1 MYQDLRLNN
10 PWMVAV
16 WPGIGQVAI
25 SAGYYLMAKL
35 GTHVVA
41 ELPPEGLFD
50 VDHVD
55 VKQGLIRTGRLP
67 RNRLFLWTDPRGQR
81 DIVIFVG
88 EAQPPMG
95 KYAFC
100 RKIVR
105 FAQDLGVERIFTFA
119 AMASEMRP
127 EDHSRVFGAAVD
139 RESLSELQAMDLEIM
154 EEGRIGGLNGI
165 LLGIA
170 GESDLRGACLLG
182 EMPQMFAQL
191 PYPQASLAVLR
202 AFSRLAGIQVDVSEL
217 AEQAA
222 AVDEKLGELLAS
234 VERAMEQPESE
245 APETWRIHPEEEDSL
260 TPSEQRRIE
269 DLFALVRQDRSKAYE
284 LKRELDRLEVFRE
297 YEDRFLDLFKKPQ

>member
-1 MYQDLRLNN
+1 MSDDLQLNK

-35 GTHVVA
+35 GTHMLA

-55 VKQGLIRTGRLP
+55 VKRGLIRTGRLP
-67 RNRLFLWTDPRGQR
+67 RNRLFLWKDPKGDR

-88 EAQPPMG
+88 EAQPPTG
-95 KYAFC
+95 KHGFC
-100 RKIVR
+100 RQIVR
-105 FAQDLGVERIFTFA
+105 FGQDLGVERIFTFA

-139 RESLSELQAMDLEIM
+139 QESLRELKELDLEIM

-170 GESDLRGACLLG
+170 GESGVRGACLLG

-202 AFSRLAGIQVDVSEL
+202 VFSQLAGVHVDVTEL
-217 AEQAA
+217 AEQAE

-234 VERAMEQPESE
+234 VERAMGQQEPEE
-245 APETWRIHPEEEDSL
+245 LETWRSHPEEEDSL
-260 TPSEQRRIE
+260 SASERRRIE
-269 DLFALVRQDRSKAYE
+269 DLFAQVRQDRSKAYE
-284 LKRELDRLEVFRE
+284 LKRELDRLEVFQE

>member
-1 MYQDLRLNN
+1 MSDDLQLNK

-35 GTHVVA
+35 GTHMLA

-55 VKQGLIRTGRLP
+55 VKRGLIRTGRLP
-67 RNRLFLWTDPRGQR
+67 RNRLFLWKDPKGDR

-88 EAQPPMG
+88 EAQPPTG
-95 KYAFC
+95 KHGFC
-100 RKIVR
+100 RQIVR
-105 FAQDLGVERIFTFA
+105 FGQDLGVERIFTFA

-139 RESLSELQAMDLEIM
+139 RESLRELKELDLEIM

-170 GESDLRGACLLG
+170 GESGVRGACLLG

-202 AFSRLAGIQVDVSEL
+202 VFSQLAGVHVDVTEL
-217 AEQAA
+217 AEQAE

-234 VERAMEQPESE
+234 VERAMGQQEPEE
-245 APETWRIHPEEEDSL
+245 LETWRSHPEEEDSL
-260 TPSEQRRIE
+260 SASERRRIE
-269 DLFALVRQDRSKAYE
+269 DLFAQVRQDRSKAYE
-284 LKRELDRLEVFRE
+284 LKRELDRLEVFQE

>member
-1 MYQDLRLNN
+1 MSDDLQLNK

-35 GTHVVA
+35 GTHMLA
-41 ELPPEGLFD
+41 ELSPEGLFD

-55 VKQGLIRTGRLP
+55 VKRGLIRTGRLP
-67 RNRLFLWTDPRGQR
+67 RNRLFLWKDPKGDR

-88 EAQPPMG
+88 EAQPPTG
-95 KYAFC
+95 KHGFC
-100 RKIVR
+100 RQIVR
-105 FAQDLGVERIFTFA
+105 FGQDLGVERIFTFA

-139 RESLSELQAMDLEIM
+139 RESLRELKELDLEIM

-170 GESDLRGACLLG
+170 GESGVRGACLLG

-202 AFSRLAGIQVDVSEL
+202 VFSQLAGVHVDVTEL
-217 AEQAA
+217 AEQAE

-234 VERAMEQPESE
+234 VERAMGQQEPEE
-245 APETWRIHPEEEDSL
+245 LETWRSDREEEDSL
-260 TPSEQRRIE
+260 SASERRRIE
-269 DLFALVRQDRSKAYE
+269 DLFAQVRQDRSKAYE
-284 LKRELDRLEVFRE
+284 LKRELDRLEVFQE

>member
-1 MYQDLRLNN
+1 MSDDLQLNK

-35 GTHVVA
+35 GTHMLA
-41 ELPPEGLFD
+41 ELSPEGLFD

-55 VKQGLIRTGRLP
+55 VKRGLIRTGRLP
-67 RNRLFLWTDPRGQR
+67 RNRLFLWKDPKGDR

-88 EAQPPMG
+88 EAQPPTG
-95 KYAFC
+95 KHGFC
-100 RKIVR
+100 RQIVR
-105 FAQDLGVERIFTFA
+105 FGQDLGVERIFTFA

-139 RESLSELQAMDLEIM
+139 RESLRELKELDLEIM

-170 GESDLRGACLLG
+170 GESGVRGACLLG

-202 AFSRLAGIQVDVSEL
+202 VFSQLAGVHVDVTEL
-217 AEQAA
+217 AEQAE

-234 VERAMEQPESE
+234 VERAMGQQEPEE
-245 APETWRIHPEEEDSL
+245 LETWRSHPEEEDSL
-260 TPSEQRRIE
+260 SASERRRIE
-269 DLFALVRQDRSKAYE
+269 DLFAQVRQDRSKAYE
-284 LKRELDRLEVFRE
+284 LKRELDRLEVFQE

>member
-1 MYQDLRLNN
+1 MSDDLQLNK

-35 GTHVVA
+35 GTHMLA
-41 ELPPEGLFD
+41 ELSPEGLFD

-55 VKQGLIRTGRLP
+55 VKRGLIRTGRLP
-67 RNRLFLWTDPRGQR
+67 RNRLFLWKDPKGDR

-88 EAQPPMG
+88 EAQPPTG
-95 KYAFC
+95 KHGFC
-100 RKIVR
+100 RQIVR
-105 FAQDLGVERIFTFA
+105 FGQDLGVERIFTFA

-139 RESLSELQAMDLEIM
+139 RESLRELKELDLEIM

-170 GESDLRGACLLG
+170 GESGVRGACLLG

-202 AFSRLAGIQVDVSEL
+202 VFSQLAGVHVDVTEL
-217 AEQAA
+217 AEQAE

-234 VERAMEQPESE
+234 VERAMGQQEPEE
-245 APETWRIHPEEEDSL
+245 LETWRSDREEEESL
-260 TPSEQRRIE
+260 SASERRRIE
-269 DLFALVRQDRSKAYE
+269 DLFAQVRQDRSKAYE
-284 LKRELDRLEVFRE
+284 LKRELDRLEVFQE

>member
-1 MYQDLRLNN
+1 MSDDLQLNK

-35 GTHVVA
+35 GTHMLA
-41 ELPPEGLFD
+41 ELSPEGLFD

-55 VKQGLIRTGRLP
+55 VKRGLIRTGRLP
-67 RNRLFLWTDPRGQR
+67 RNRLFLWKDPKGDR

-88 EAQPPMG
+88 EAQPPTG
-95 KYAFC
+95 KHGFC
-100 RKIVR
+100 RQIVR
-105 FAQDLGVERIFTFA
+105 FGQDLGVERIFTFA

-139 RESLSELQAMDLEIM
+139 RESLRELKELDLEIM

-170 GESDLRGACLLG
+170 GESGVRGACLLG

-202 AFSRLAGIQVDVSEL
+202 AFSQLAGIQVDVTEL
-217 AEQAA
+217 AEQAE

-234 VERAMEQPESE
+234 VERAMGQQEPEE
-245 APETWRIHPEEEDSL
+245 LETWRSHPEEEASL
-260 TPSEQRRIE
+260 TPSQRRKIE
-269 DLFALVRQDRSKAYE
+269 DLFAQVRQDRSKAYE

>member
-202 AFSRLAGIQVDVSEL
+202 AFSQLAGIQVDVSEL

>member
-1 MYQDLRLNN
+1 MSDDLQLNK

-35 GTHVVA
+35 GTHMLA
-41 ELPPEGLFD
+41 ELSPEGLFD

-55 VKQGLIRTGRLP
+55 VKRGLIRTGRLP
-67 RNRLFLWTDPRGQR
+67 RNRLFLWKDPKGDR

-88 EAQPPMG
+88 EAQPPTG
-95 KYAFC
+95 KHGFC
-100 RKIVR
+100 RQIVR
-105 FAQDLGVERIFTFA
+105 FGQDLGVERIFTFA

-139 RESLSELQAMDLEIM
+139 QESLRELKELDLEIM

-170 GESDLRGACLLG
+170 GESGVRGACLLG

-202 AFSRLAGIQVDVSEL
+202 VFSQLAGVHVDVTEL
-217 AEQAA
+217 AEQAE

-234 VERAMEQPESE
+234 VERAMGQQEPEE
-245 APETWRIHPEEEDSL
+245 LETWRSHPEEEDSL
-260 TPSEQRRIE
+260 SASERRRIE
-269 DLFALVRQDRSKAYE
+269 DLFAQVRQDRSKAYE
-284 LKRELDRLEVFRE
+284 LKRELDRLEVFQE